1 MRERSDE
8 SGRFLKLNEGM
19 TYVRRDGS
27 SLFPTHRHVSLPAE
41 HNLLLT
47 HSVEVADA
55 RKRQQP
61 CFDFRDLKSLLP
73 SRQ

>member
-27 SLFPTHRHVSLPAE
+27 SLFPTHRHVSLPSE

-55 RKRQQP
+55 
-61 CFDFRDLKSLLP
+61 LKKAAALF
-73 SRQ
+73 